1 MKAEVLV
8 LILYLC
14 LCLFL
19 VIVLKCLLQPG
30 WFKILMWYL
39 LQRERIENDM
49 AIKRRREELIEEAKQ
64 KGMIP

>member
-8 LILYLC
+8 SILYLC

-30 WFKILMWYL
+30 WFKIVMWYL